1 MEIKKEGFDDIRPF
15 YDEEVPS
22 AIVKLLDDP
31 QFQRVVK
38 INLPQ
43 INWEDLKL
51 RMISANNKHDF
62 QSKIIKQIV
71 YAMLAGRTQTVD
83 CSGFENVSPSEA
95 YTYISNHRDIILDAS
110 ILCILLFDAGFDT
123 SEICLGD
130 NLLVQPWIT
139 ELVRINKG
147 IIVKR
152 GVGTR
157 QQYEVSKQLSEY
169 IHFAI
174 NDKKQSVWIA
184 QREGRAKNSDDKTQ
198 LSVLKMLSLGGEK
211 DFLESISKVNITPVS
226 LSYEFDPC
234 DYLKA
239 EEFQLKRDNPDYKK
253 TPADDMKNMETG
265 ILGYKGNIHFQIGRP
280 INQFISQI
288 DKSID
293 KNEQITQV
301 AALIDREIYLNY
313 RFYPVNYVAYDKLWG
328 NGDFFKS
335 NYTENELKEVE
346 NYFQQQL
353 DKIDIPN
360 KDISFLMEK
369 MLEMYAYPVRNHSDA
384 VPNGNFSY

>member
-1 MEIKKEGFDDIRPF
+1 MEIKREGFDDIRPF
-15 YDEEVPS
+15 YEDEAMS
-22 AIVKLLDDP
+22 AIIKLLADP
-31 QFQRVVK
+31 QFKKVVE
-38 INLPQ
+38 INLRH
-43 INWEDLKL
+43 ISWEDLKTQL
-51 RMISANNKHDF
+51 HALKNRYDF
-62 QSKIIKQIV
+62 QYKMIRTTV
-71 YAMLAGRTQTVD
+71 FALLAKNAKSVD
-83 CSGFENVSPSEA
+83 CTGFENVSRQKSC
-95 YTYISNHRDIILDAS
+95 TYISNHRDIVLDAA
-110 ILCILLFDAGFDT
+110 ILCILLLEAGYDT

-130 NLLVQPWIT
+130 NLLVQPWISD
-139 ELVRINKG
+139 LVRLNKA

-169 IHFAI
+169 IHFAV
-174 NDKKQSVWIA
+174 NEKKQSVWIA

-198 LSVLKMLSLGGEK
+198 LSVLKMLSLGGGK
-211 DFLESISKVNITPVS
+211 DFLENISKVNITPIS

-239 EEFQLKRDNPDYKK
+239 EEFQLKRDNPGYKK
-253 TPADDMKNMETG
+253 SPADDLKNMETG

-280 INQFISQI
+280 INQLSSLIDISV
-288 DKSID
+288 D
-293 KNEQITQV
+293 KNEQIAQV

-328 NGDFFKS
+328 NGDFSKS
-335 NYTENELKEVE
+335 KYTEKELKEVE

-369 MLEMYAYPVRNHSDA
+369 MLEMYAYPVKNHLESLA
-384 VPNGNFSY
+384 S